1 MAGLRG
7 VAVPNQLPYNRVLA
21 AVEEQLPRFP
31 VDQERATIADRLLNL
46 VEPDLE
52 RLLKGSS
59 DVRQKLEAE
68 IKKLEGQQGMVY
80 EDRLH
85 GRVPTELASRKM
97 VEIQERLDG
106 ARKELKTLKAS
117 SKDDWRK
124 WVDYFGAGAI

>member
-1 MAGLRG
+1 
-7 VAVPNQLPYNRVLA
+7 
-21 AVEEQLPRFP
+21 VEEQLPRFP
-31 VDQERATIADRLLNL
+31 VDQERATITDRLLSL

-80 EDRLH
+80 EDRLA
-85 GRVPTELASRKM
+85 RRIPEEFASRKM

-117 SKDDWRK
+117 GKDDCGCGSISSRPPLMPWHP
-124 WVDYFGAGAI
+124 WSGSFCGS